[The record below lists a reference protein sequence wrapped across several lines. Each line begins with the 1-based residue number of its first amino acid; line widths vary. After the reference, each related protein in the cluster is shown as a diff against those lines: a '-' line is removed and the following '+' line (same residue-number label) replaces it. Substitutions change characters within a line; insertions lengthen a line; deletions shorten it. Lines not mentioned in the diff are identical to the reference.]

1 MDVLWII
8 SHFTK
13 VQGIATLFQST
24 GVTVRNNIKYP
35 EESYKTWKK
44 RRFTVY
50 RSQQES
56 VLPPHP
62 PPHGIS
68 GNACSHVWLWQ
79 PGAVCATGN
88 DRQQPGML
96 RNILQ
101 PVGQPRPLRAP
112 QPQTLI
118 MQSLSVPAPGL
129 SRQERAAIQL
139 AMFTPP
145 RSRRLRAAVLMP
157 LNQSLPS
164 EIWHSSSCPWFCEPG
179 YSASAANLSSS

>member
-1 MDVLWII
+1 MDVLPII
-8 SHFTK
+8 SHITK
-13 VQGIATLFQST
+13 VQGIATQFQST
-24 GVTVRNNIKYP
+24 GVTVHTTSNIQKRVIKP
-35 EESYKTWKK
+35 EK
-44 RRFTVY
+44 RGGSLSTDLN
-50 RSQQES
+50 RS
-56 VLPPHP
+56 PCCAP
-62 PPHGIS
+62 PPRIS

-88 DRQQPGML
+88 DRQRPGML

-101 PVGQPRPLRAP
+101 PVGQPRPHRAA
-112 QPQTLI
+112 QPQMLI

-145 RSRRLRAAVLMP
+145 RPRRLRAAVLMP
-157 LNQSLPS
+157 FNQGLPS
-164 EIWHSSSCPWFCEPG
+164 EIWHSSSCLWFCEPG